1 MVSFSYE
8 VLWTRL
14 LGHILG
20 GSVYAFATMLATF
33 LVGIALGSAV
43 ASRLATARDRAAG
56 IFALAQLGAA
66 LLSYAAFSALDALP
80 LLAARIGAG
89 AAASATAA
97 NVALSSV
104 ALLPAAL
111 CIGATFPLAVRILAR
126 HEAEAGPASARV
138 FAWNTLGAIVGS
150 VGAGFW
156 WIPALGYAGTLTA
169 AVAANLSLA
178 AAACFL
184 IPRTEARQ
192 PSSWSP
198 PRRRGWC

>member
-1 MVSFSYE
+1 MPIIFCSGVVSFTYE

-14 LGHILG
+14 LGHIVG

-33 LVGIALGSAV
+33 LVGIAVGSAV

-56 IFALAQLGAA
+56 IFVLTQLGAA
-66 LLSYAAFSALDALP
+66 LLSYAAFAALDALP
-80 LLAARIGAG
+80 QLAQRIGAG

-97 NVALSSV
+97 NLILSGV

-150 VGAGFW
+150 MMGARLGFDA
-156 WIPALGYAGTLTA
+156 IPTHLAKNVLNASKIKLLARRYH
-169 AVAANLSLA
+169 SLCA
-178 AAACFL
+178 
-184 IPRTEARQ
+184 
-192 PSSWSP
+192 
-198 PRRRGWC
+198 